1 MELCPYCGHCAS
13 LDVAEVFLDT
23 RELILDACC
32 EANLSGWIDSVE
44 LFTRRERARWMFEKT
59 GFIVKDILV
68 VNDTLCWTLDY
79 GLELRP
85 VSFAEAKD
93 FIRVHHR
100 HCDPP
105 VGWKYGA
112 ALLNGGELVGV
123 VTAGRPVSRVLAA
136 KGCIEVTRVCVKDLR
151 PHALVAN
158 ACSMLYGYACREAFE
173 RGYSR
178 VVSYTMGNESGS
190 SLRAAGFYP
199 VAKSRDGSW
208 SRRGRPRK
216 ARKASGPKVRW
227 ERLKSTELPF
237 QLRFSFASSQ
247 TLKIAA

>member
-1 MELCPYCGHCAS
+1 MELCPYCGDWAS

-23 RELILDACC
+23 RELVLDACC
-32 EANLSGWIDSVE
+32 EDNLSGWIDSIE
-44 LFTRRERARWMFEKT
+44 LFGRRERARWMFEKT
-59 GFIVKDILV
+59 ALIVKDILV
-68 VNDTLCWTLDY
+68 TNDTLYWTLDY

-85 VSFAEAKD
+85 VSFADAKE
-93 FIRVHHR
+93 FIRTHHR

-112 ALLNGGELVGV
+112 ALFNGDELVGV

-136 KGCIEVTRVCVKDLR
+136 KGCIEVTRVCVKDLH

-178 VVSYTMGNESGS
+178 VVSYTMRHESGT

-199 VAKSRDGSW
+199 VTKSRGGTW
-208 SRRGRPRK
+208 SRRDRPRK
-216 ARKASGPKVRW
+216 AQKASGPKVRW
-227 ERLKSTELPF
+227 ERWKSAEPPIQFRFAFVSNPML
-237 QLRFSFASSQ
+237 QL
-247 TLKIAA
+247 AA